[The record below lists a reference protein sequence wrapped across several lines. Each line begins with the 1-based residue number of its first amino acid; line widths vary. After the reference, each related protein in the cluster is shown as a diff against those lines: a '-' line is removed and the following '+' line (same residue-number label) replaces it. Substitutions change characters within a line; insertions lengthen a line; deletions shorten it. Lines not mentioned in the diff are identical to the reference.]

1 VTDTATLAWVSL
13 NRRRRRRLRI
23 APIRRRLLASLID
36 VTLALLAGIL
46 AIGAYTGAVAMLGR
60 KEAPGV
66 RSLPKMM
73 PKITGSKRA
82 SIALHVCMFALSV
95 LLTGR
100 RGPGSR
106 VAGIRLV
113 DARAGEPVS
122 LGQAALRAGTQR
134 AWQLLVRR
142 LRRLFLI
149 TDVMRVGNPCIAALG
164 ARLAPPVI
172 RKRVLTTRLGKAER
186 LKQPDLRSKIE
197 ELKREHADDR
207 DAFEQAMK
215 EMYRENQVRPYTA
228 CLPALMQLPL
238 GLAIEVPALW
248 TPLHQGLPDKLA
260 GTIVISDR

>member
-1 VTDTATLAWVSL
+1 VTDTAALAWVSL

-122 LGQAALRAGTQR
+122 LRQAALRAGTQR

-142 LRRLFLI
+142 L
-149 TDVMRVGNPCIAALG
+149 
-164 ARLAPPVI
+164 
-172 RKRVLTTRLGKAER
+172 TTRLGKAER
-186 LKQPDLRSKIE
+186 LKQPDLRSEIE
-197 ELKREHADDR
+197 ALRREHGDDR